1 MVLLLVIGF
10 LAGVVTAISPC
21 VLPVLP
27 ILLAGGASGG
37 RRRPYAIIAGLV
49 LSFTGF
55 TLTAAWI
62 IDKLGLPDDFLR
74 NAALVLLFVV
84 AATLLVPRLG
94 ELLERPFLP
103 LTRRRPAGSGGGF
116 VLGLSLGLVFVPCAG
131 PIFSYVAVRA
141 GSEHLNSK
149 AVLLIVAYSL
159 GAAVP
164 MLLVAL
170 GGREISSKLR
180 GPLVR
185 PALGVVMALAG
196 VAIVLNV
203 DTKAQTALGGYT
215 NTIQGWFERTDYV
228 KRHLNGGG
236 PKLVSAAT
244 AAELA
249 DYGRAPDF
257 AHVSDWLNTAGGR
270 PLSLAS
276 LRGKV
281 VLVDFW
287 TYSCI
292 NCLRT
297 LPHLEAWDRAYRK
310 DGLVIVGVHTPE
322 FAFEHSLANVR
333 EATRRLG
340 VRYPVALDNDYATWN
355 AYSNEYWPAEYLLDR
370 RGHLRNFH
378 FGEGE
383 YDRTERLIRTL
394 LAMPG
399 RSLPTAAAIADR
411 TPMALTTP
419 ESYLGYQR
427 LDRYAGSGI
436 TRDRLAADRFPAKL
450 PLDELA
456 YSGSWLVGAERIM
469 AGRGAR
475 LRLHFRAHDV
485 YLVLGGSGTVRV
497 RLDGRPV
504 RTVRVTGDR
513 LFTLLSGTR
522 LREGVLE
529 LRFSPGVQAYAF
541 TFG

>member
-27 ILLAGGASGG
+27 ILL
-37 RRRPYAIIAGLV
+37 
-49 LSFTGF
+49 
-55 TLTAAWI
+55 
-62 IDKLGLPDDFLR
+62 
-74 NAALVLLFVV
+74 

-170 GGREISSKLR
+170 GGRGIAARLR

-196 VAIVLNV
+196 VAIVFNL

-236 PKLVSAAT
+236 GPKLVSAAT
-244 AAELA
+244 TSQLA

-257 AHVSDWLNTAGGR
+257 AHISDWLNTPGDR

-281 VLVDFW
+281 VLIDFW

-297 LPHLEAWDRAYRK
+297 LPHIEAWDRAYRSR
-310 DGLVIVGVHTPE
+310 GLVVVGVHTPE
-322 FAFEHSLANVR
+322 FAFEHSATNV
-333 EATRRLG
+333 AAAIKRLG
-340 VRYPVALDNDYATWN
+340 VRYAVPLDNDY
-355 AYSNEYWPAEYLLDR
+355 
-370 RGHLRNFH
+370 G
-378 FGEGE
+378 
-383 YDRTERLIRTL
+383 
-394 LAMPG
+394 
-399 RSLPTAAAIADR
+399 
-411 TPMALTTP
+411 
-419 ESYLGYQR
+419 
-427 LDRYAGSGI
+427 
-436 TRDRLAADRFPAKL
+436 
-450 PLDELA
+450 
-456 YSGSWLVGAERIM
+456 
-469 AGRGAR
+469 
-475 LRLHFRAHDV
+475 
-485 YLVLGGSGTVRV
+485 
-497 RLDGRPV
+497 
-504 RTVRVTGDR
+504 
-513 LFTLLSGTR
+513 
-522 LREGVLE
+522 
-529 LRFSPGVQAYAF
+529 
-541 TFG
+541 

>member
-1 MVLLLVIGF
+1 MVLLLLIGF
-10 LAGVVTAISPC
+10 LAGVGTAISPC

-27 ILLAGGASGG
+27 ILLAGGAAGG

-49 LSFTGF
+49 LSFTVF

-62 IDKLGLPDDFLR
+62 IDRLGLPDDFLR

-103 LTRRRPAGSGGGF
+103 LTRRRPAGSSGGF

-131 PIFSYVAVRA
+131 PIFSYVVVRA

-170 GGREISSKLR
+170 GGR
-180 GPLVR
+180 
-185 PALGVVMALAG
+185 
-196 VAIVLNV
+196 
-203 DTKAQTALGGYT
+203 
-215 NTIQGWFERTDYV
+215 
-228 KRHLNGGG
+228 
-236 PKLVSAAT
+236 KLVSAAT
-244 AAELA
+244 ETQLA

-257 AHVSDWLNTAGGR
+257 SHISDWLNTPGER

-322 FAFEHSLANVR
+322 FAFEHSLSNVR
-333 EATRRLG
+333 AATRRLG

-355 AYSNEYWPAEYLLDR
+355 AYSNQYWPAEYLLDR
-370 RGHLRNFH
+370 RGPLRHYH

-383 YDRTERLIRTL
+383 YDRTEQLIRQL
-394 LAMPG
+394 LAPE
-399 RSLPTAAAIADR
+399 RAPLPSATAIADR
-411 TPMALTTP
+411 TPMAATTP
-419 ESYLGYQR
+419 ESYLGYER
-427 LDRYAGSGI
+427 LDRYAGSRI
-436 TRDRLAADRFPAKL
+436 TRDRFATYRFPASL

-456 YSGSWLVGAERIM
+456 YGGAL
-469 AGRGAR
+469 GRGR
-475 LRLHFRAHDV
+475 
-485 YLVLGGSGTVRV
+485 GGGTP
-497 RLDGRPV
+497 RP
-504 RTVRVTGDR
+504 R
-513 LFTLLSGTR
+513 
-522 LREGVLE
+522 
-529 LRFSPGVQAYAF
+529 
-541 TFG
+541 

>member
-1 MVLLLVIGF
+1 MVLLLLIGF

-49 LSFTGF
+49 LSFTVF

-62 IDKLGLPDDFLR
+62 IDKLGLPTDFLR

-94 ELLERPFLP
+94 ELLERPLLP

-141 GSEHLNSK
+141 GSEHVNSK

-170 GGREISSKLR
+170 GGRGIASRLR

-196 VAIVLNV
+196 IAIVFNL

-228 KRHLNGGG
+228 KRHLNGGS

-244 AAELA
+244 TAQLA

-257 AHVSDWLNTAGGR
+257 AHISDWLNTPGDR

-281 VLVDFW
+281 VLIDFW

-322 FAFEHSLANVR
+322 FAFEHSLSNVR

-340 VRYPVALDNDYATWN
+340 VRYPVAIDNRYATWE
-355 AYSNEYWPAEYLLDR
+355 AYSNQYWPAEYLIDR
-370 RGHLRNFH
+370 TGHVRHAH

-383 YDRTERLIRTL
+383 YGKTESLIRGL
-394 LAMPG
+394 LASPKAELAAST
-399 RSLPTAAAIADR
+399 REPDPTPTDVI
-411 TPMALTTP
+411 TP

-427 LDRYAGSGI
+427 LDRYVGSALVHN
-436 TRDRLAADRFPAKL
+436 REASYRFPSRLAAN
-450 PLDELA
+450 ELA
-456 YSGSWLVGAERIM
+456 YAGRWRVESERIV
-469 AGRGAR
+469 AG
-475 LRLHFRAHDV
+475 
-485 YLVLGGSGTVRV
+485 
-497 RLDGRPV
+497 
-504 RTVRVTGDR
+504 
-513 LFTLLSGTR
+513 
-522 LREGVLE
+522 
-529 LRFSPGVQAYAF
+529 
-541 TFG
+541 